1 MKAICSE
8 LVDVGGCSTCCQLLI
23 EKHKD
28 PCSSSLCEKIIAFPG
43 KRRIS
48 MGKEKLIGSCEAYS
62 LVPIFTMS
70 RQALQNFFVVV
81 VKKNLFP
88 HAIIIL
94 RFFKKYFRARSSF
107 CLFSVEVAF
116 SSSSICDVLQ

>member
-1 MKAICSE
+1 
-8 LVDVGGCSTCCQLLI
+8 
-23 EKHKD
+23 
-28 PCSSSLCEKIIAFPG
+28 
-43 KRRIS
+43 

>member
-1 MKAICSE
+1 
-8 LVDVGGCSTCCQLLI
+8 
-23 EKHKD
+23 
-28 PCSSSLCEKIIAFPG
+28 
-43 KRRIS
+43 

-94 RFFKKYFRARSSF
+94 RFFFF
-107 CLFSVEVAF
+107 FSISGHVHHFVY
-116 SSSSICDVLQ
+116 SV